1 MGSSGARGSVPE
13 FRCLL
18 IVAHDSGSVT
28 VRVGGCTPEKRRVS
42 LGSVQ
47 SASWLP
53 CWLGL
58 AHDCRGMRRT
68 RSSVYERA
76 CAAERFRADPTR
88 GVGRRL
94 SRVRRACT
102 ATASGGKC
110 VDALLVEHE
119 SAELGSSL
127 LHTFHRQRFERHF
140 RRGMSSHTH
149 SLDQRKGGIFTTLEL
164 TELRG

>member
-127 LHTFHRQRFERHF
+127 LHTFHRQRFETAF
-140 RRGMSSHTH
+140 SQGDEFTH
-149 SLDQRKGGIFTTLEL
+149 PNFGLTEGVFLPRLIL